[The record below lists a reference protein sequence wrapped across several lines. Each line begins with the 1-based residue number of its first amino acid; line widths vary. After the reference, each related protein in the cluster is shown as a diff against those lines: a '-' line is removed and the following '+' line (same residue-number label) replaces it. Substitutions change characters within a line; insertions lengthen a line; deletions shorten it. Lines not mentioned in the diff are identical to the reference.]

1 MTDQTLII
9 GLCIAGYCIVGY
21 ALSMWMYVINEH
33 DDAETAAVFAAL
45 TFLFWP
51 VGLSGLAGFG
61 LLWLVTH
68 PHRAAAALVQRMNTP
83 APIQEPGAFK
93 RREEPA
99 AVSTVTNPCD
109 AYGQPIDIRA
119 NRLWL
124 RSVAKE
130 ANSTGTVSPKPEP
143 IVFTDQYGQTVEV
156 RSGEV
161 CMWPPNVRNS

>member
-93 RREEPA
+93 RREEADNCRRAFPVQGKPPVCDCGNYSLA
-99 AVSTVTNPCD
+99 DYVWVTVGDTVHMEGAC
-109 AYGQPIDIRA
+109 
-119 NRLWL
+119 L
-124 RSVAKE
+124 RVK
-130 ANSTGTVSPKPEP
+130 
-143 IVFTDQYGQTVEV
+143 
-156 RSGEV
+156 
-161 CMWPPNVRNS
+161 NVHKSS